1 MLPHKIQGISMVLV
15 GILEAFLGL
24 IWAIVA
30 FALICVILILTFK
43 LLSAYVKTV
52 KKTRNGEMIV
62 FNDWKDVGHSLKAS
76 VLLYFIAAF
85 TAGAVIMTLGGIA
98 GIIISIFSQKTS
110 IWDTILM
117 IVGVIAAWGFIP
129 YGIKRCIGYFKK
141 MYQDCVQAN
150 QGNIEHARL
159 ALATKLLTLL
169 VIVPG
174 AIAYIA
180 IAVGD
185 TILSVQYRKTD
196 NRTKW
201 YSKVNNR
208 YYEHWDTKEEKHA
221 KDIKLAKTVAKNTAI
236 TAIGVVL
243 LSISVGLI
251 DSENK
256 KRQAKAESQLNT
268 EEQEAEIVEAQE
280 IKQD

>member
-1 MLPHKIQGISMVLV
+1 
-15 GILEAFLGL
+15 
-24 IWAIVA
+24 
-30 FALICVILILTFK
+30 
-43 LLSAYVKTV
+43 
-52 KKTRNGEMIV
+52 
-62 FNDWKDVGHSLKAS
+62 
-76 VLLYFIAAF
+76 
-85 TAGAVIMTLGGIA
+85 MTLGGIA